1 MRADTIQYATIVG
14 AGLMGADIAVVL
26 TLSGIAVTLV
36 DLSDD
41 HLQRALERMRVS
53 MESLRKANLATE
65 AEVGQALQKVNGT
78 TDRAAAVANTEFVVE
93 SVPEDLAL
101 KREIFAGLDAE
112 APPEAILTSN
122 TSSLSITN
130 MAAATR
136 RPERVVGSHFILP
149 GTVLPLVEVVRGDQT
164 SDETMQI
171 TFDLWQRAGKQPVMV
186 QKDIPGFIHNRLQHA
201 LEQGSHFP
209 LGERRGFRGGD
220 RCGGR
225 ERVRFAARSGRAAGA
240 ARPGRDGDE
249 RCHRGCAVSFTQY
262 AYRRAAGDERPRGAR
277 SVGIGSG
284 PRFLRL
290 ERYRSTGNAARRG
303 AYTAIRHPASP
314 THAERYEQLAR
325 WRHSPP
331 LPIRNTPTGQV
342 LVVKPCTRHRGQAS
356 VKRQCARKS

>member
-1 MRADTIQYATIVG
+1 MQADTIHHATVVG

-41 HLQRALERMRVS
+41 HLQLSLERMCVS
-53 MESLRKANLATE
+53 MESLGKANLATE
-65 AEVGQALQKVNGT
+65 AQTGQALQIVNGT

-101 KREIFAGLDAE
+101 KREIFAALDTE

-122 TSSLSITN
+122 TSSLSITA

-149 GTVLPLVEVVRGDQT
+149 GTVLPLVEVVRGDRT

-201 LEQGSHFP
+201 LSREAISLWASGVASAEEIDAVVVNGFGLRLGRVGPLAQRDLGGMVMNVAIAATLYPSLSTLTDAPQAMKDLVEQGA
-209 LGERRGFRGGD
+209 LGLEAGRGFYDWSDTDPRATRRD
-220 RCGGR
+220 V
-225 ERVRFAARSGRAAGA
+225 ERALLSDILHRQRTRSD
-240 ARPGRDGDE
+240 PG
-249 RCHRGCAVSFTQY
+249 S
-262 AYRRAAGDERPRGAR
+262 
-277 SVGIGSG
+277 
-284 PRFLRL
+284 
-290 ERYRSTGNAARRG
+290 
-303 AYTAIRHPASP
+303 
-314 THAERYEQLAR
+314 
-325 WRHSPP
+325 
-331 LPIRNTPTGQV
+331 
-342 LVVKPCTRHRGQAS
+342 
-356 VKRQCARKS
+356 

>member
-1 MRADTIQYATIVG
+1 MRADTIHHATIVG

-41 HLQRALERMRVS
+41 HLQLALERMRVS
-53 MESLRKANLATE
+53 MESLRKANLATG
-65 AEVGQALQKVNGT
+65 AEVGQALQMVSGT

-101 KREIFAGLDAE
+101 KRELFAALDAE

-122 TSSLSITN
+122 TSSLSITA

-164 SDETMQI
+164 SDETMQV

-201 LEQGSHFP
+201 LSREAISLWASGVASAEEIDAVVVNGFGLRLGRVGPLAQRDLGGMVMNVAIAASLYPSLSTLTDAPQAMKDLVEQGA
-209 LGERRGFRGGD
+209 LGLEAGRGFYDWSDTDPRAMRRD
-220 RCGGR
+220 V
-225 ERVRFAARSGRAAGA
+225 ERNLLSDILHRQRTQSD
-240 ARPGRDGDE
+240 PG
-249 RCHRGCAVSFTQY
+249 S
-262 AYRRAAGDERPRGAR
+262 
-277 SVGIGSG
+277 
-284 PRFLRL
+284 
-290 ERYRSTGNAARRG
+290 
-303 AYTAIRHPASP
+303 
-314 THAERYEQLAR
+314 
-325 WRHSPP
+325 
-331 LPIRNTPTGQV
+331 
-342 LVVKPCTRHRGQAS
+342 
-356 VKRQCARKS
+356 

>member
-1 MRADTIQYATIVG
+1 MQADTIHHATIVG

-26 TLSGIAVTLV
+26 TLSGIAATLV

-41 HLQRALERMRVS
+41 HLQLAHARMRVS

-65 AEVGQALQKVNGT
+65 AQVGQALQMVNGT
-78 TDRAAAVANTEFVVE
+78 TDLAAAVANTEFVVE

-101 KREIFAGLDAE
+101 KREIFAALDAE

-122 TSSLSITN
+122 TSSLSITA

-201 LEQGSHFP
+201 LSREAISLWASGVASAEEIDAVVVNGFGLRLGRVGPLAQRDLGGMVMNVAIAASLYPSLSTLTDAPQAMKDLVEQGA
-209 LGERRGFRGGD
+209 LGLEAGRGFYD
-220 RCGGR
+220 WSDTDPR
-225 ERVRFAARSGRAAGA
+225 EMRRDVERILLSDILHRQRTQSDPRS
-240 ARPGRDGDE
+240 
-249 RCHRGCAVSFTQY
+249 
-262 AYRRAAGDERPRGAR
+262 
-277 SVGIGSG
+277 
-284 PRFLRL
+284 
-290 ERYRSTGNAARRG
+290 
-303 AYTAIRHPASP
+303 
-314 THAERYEQLAR
+314 
-325 WRHSPP
+325 
-331 LPIRNTPTGQV
+331 
-342 LVVKPCTRHRGQAS
+342 
-356 VKRQCARKS
+356 